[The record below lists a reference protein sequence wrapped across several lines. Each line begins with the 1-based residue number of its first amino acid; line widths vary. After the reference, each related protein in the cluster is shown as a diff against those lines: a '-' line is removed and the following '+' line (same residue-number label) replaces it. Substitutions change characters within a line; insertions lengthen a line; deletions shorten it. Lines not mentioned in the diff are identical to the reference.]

1 MKRIRKNL
9 LHEHLVYVVLWAILF
24 IAPLLGLYVH
34 AQQANMEMF
43 QWHDVFRVWRIML
56 VYLAVFLLHNFLLA
70 PLLVYQHKRLP
81 YFAGVVC
88 LLAAFVLF
96 QCQSDHHPK
105 GMDNP
110 PPIHETEFRPEIRD
124 SQAHD
129 DIIDFHGL
137 DEHHGP
143 EGHMG
148 PPPHG
153 NRMPM
158 GGVLEKFFQ
167 FLMMVLAL
175 GMNLGVKLYFKYQQ
189 DQRELQALESRS
201 LEQQL
206 AYLKYQINPH
216 FYMNTLNNIHALV
229 DIDPEKAK
237 DTILLLSKIMRYVLY
252 EADKKMVPIGREV
265 EFVKSYIQL
274 MKIRYTDKVRI
285 HTEVPDT
292 YSDSKIPPLVLVTF
306 VENAFKHGVSYQ
318 QDSFID
324 IRLEIDDG
332 RMKFVC
338 KNSKKTQTGDQKTEE
353 KGGVGLANVKQR
365 LDLLYN
371 KTYTLD
377 IQDNPE
383 TYEVLLLLPLNN
395 DV

>member
-1 MKRIRKNL
+1 
-9 LHEHLVYVVLWAILF
+9 
-24 IAPLLGLYVH
+24 
-34 AQQANMEMF
+34 
-43 QWHDVFRVWRIML
+43 
-56 VYLAVFLLHNFLLA
+56 
-70 PLLVYQHKRLP
+70 
-81 YFAGVVC
+81 
-88 LLAAFVLF
+88 
-96 QCQSDHHPK
+96 
-105 GMDNP
+105 
-110 PPIHETEFRPEIRD
+110 
-124 SQAHD
+124 
-129 DIIDFHGL
+129 
-137 DEHHGP
+137 
-143 EGHMG
+143 
-148 PPPHG
+148 
-153 NRMPM
+153 
-158 GGVLEKFFQ
+158 
-167 FLMMVLAL
+167 
-175 GMNLGVKLYFKYQQ
+175 
-189 DQRELQALESRS
+189 
-201 LEQQL
+201 
-206 AYLKYQINPH
+206 
-216 FYMNTLNNIHALV
+216 MNTLNNIHALV

-252 EADKKMVPIGREV
+252 EADRKMVPIGREV

-285 HTEVPDT
+285 NTEVPDT
-292 YSDSKIPPLVLVTF
+292 YSDSKNPPLVLVTF

-338 KNSKKTQTGDQKTEE
+338 KNSKKALAGDQKTEE

>member
-96 QCQSDHHPK
+96 QCQGNHHPK

-124 SQAHD
+124 SQAHR
-129 DIIDFHGL
+129 DIIDYHGL

-148 PPPHG
+148 PPPPG

-285 HTEVPDT
+285 HTVISRILLSISVWRLMT
-292 YSDSKIPPLVLVTF
+292 
-306 VENAFKHGVSYQ
+306 GV
-318 QDSFID
+318 
-324 IRLEIDDG
+324 
-332 RMKFVC
+332 
-338 KNSKKTQTGDQKTEE
+338 
-353 KGGVGLANVKQR
+353 
-365 LDLLYN
+365 
-371 KTYTLD
+371 
-377 IQDNPE
+377 
-383 TYEVLLLLPLNN
+383 
-395 DV
+395 